1 MSAEQTHAIILR
13 IYPWSE
19 SSCVAVLYTRDFG
32 KQAVLAKGAWR
43 SRSPFEGALD
53 LLSICRVVFLPK
65 AGDALGILAEAK
77 LVERFGAGRHDLLRL
92 YCGFY
97 VAETLDRFTEKG
109 LVQPELYELG
119 VATLT
124 GLCDVRQEPRACV
137 LRWELQLLR
146 LLGHQPTLEQCA
158 QCGNPPEQS
167 ATLVFAPVAG
177 GIVCP
182 ACAVGLRPL
191 IRLPS
196 VVRDELLRFGTPE
209 WQAID
214 TTNFNTQHRATFRGT
229 IERYL
234 TALLDR
240 KLQLTDFLEE
250 LAH

>member
-1 MSAEQTHAIILR
+1 MTAEQTQAIILR
-13 IYPWSE
+13 VYPWSE

-32 KQAVLAKGAWR
+32 KQSVLAKGAWR

-65 AGDALGILAEAK
+65 AGDALGILSEAK
-77 LVERFGAGRHDLLRL
+77 LVERFGVGRHDLLRL

-109 LVQPELYELG
+109 LVQPELFHLG

-124 GLCDVRQEPRACV
+124 ALCDLRQEPRACV
-137 LRWELQLLR
+137 LRWEMQLLR

-158 QCGNPPEQS
+158 QCGNPPEQR

-182 ACAVGLRPL
+182 QCATGLRPL
-191 IRLPS
+191 IRLPAA
-196 VVRDELLRFGTPE
+196 VRDELLRFGHAD

-214 TTNFNTQHRATFRGT
+214 TTQFTTEYRAVFRGAVD
-229 IERYL
+229 RYL
-234 TALLDR
+234 SALLDR
-240 KLQLTDFLEE
+240 KLNLTDFLQE